1 MNSNV
6 KNTRKKHRTV
16 EEKKNLSRRLKIAEG
31 QIRGII
37 EMVEEDRYCDEIL
50 IQIAAIEKSLESIG
64 KEIIKGHLRTC
75 VKEDLEK
82 GNLNVVEDVVSMFE
96 RIK

>member
-1 MNSNV
+1 MKSDA
-6 KNTRKKHRTV
+6 KNTRKKHRTI

-75 VKEDLEK
+75 VTDDLEK
-82 GNLNVVEDVVSMFE
+82 GNLNVVKDAVSMFE